1 MNELILQENRQ
12 GKRPLLM
19 NIKPNGRS
27 RFAAACSAT
36 SFTVR
41 LVSGCIALSLFL
53 ICCSPVVTRATDYAF
68 GSSTY
73 AAIAYS
79 TSTGECYYAWNYAS
93 RHDAESAALAGMN
106 ANDARIVGWVNQG
119 WLVLI
124 IGDDNSYG
132 IGWQYGNGARL
143 NVASQHA
150 MNACLQH
157 TNKIRKVIRLGSGN
171 RAPEIVAWDPP
182 MDASRIQ
189 FDN

>member
-1 MNELILQENRQ
+1 MNQLILQENRQ
-12 GKRPLLM
+12 GKRPLLA
-19 NIKPNGRS
+19 NRKPNGKS
-27 RFAAACSAT
+27 RFAAACSAKF
-36 SFTVR
+36 FTVR
-41 LVSGCIALSLFL
+41 LVSRCIALLLFL
-53 ICCSPVVTRATDYAF
+53 ICCSAVVTRASAYSF

-79 TSTGECYYAWNYAS
+79 TSTGECYYTWNYAS

-106 ANDARIVGWVNQG
+106 ASDARIVGWVNQG

-132 IGWQYGNGARL
+132 VGWQFGNGARL
-143 NVASQHA
+143 NMASQRA

-171 RAPEIVAWDPP
+171 FDPEVIAWDPP
-182 MDASRIQ
+182 VDASKIR
-189 FDN
+189 FDE

>member
-1 MNELILQENRQ
+1 MNPLLRQENRQ
-12 GKRPLLM
+12 GKRPLPANL
-19 NIKPNGRS
+19 KPHGKS
-27 RFAAACSAT
+27 RFASACSAK

-41 LVSGCIALSLFL
+41 LLSRCLALSLFL
-53 ICCSPVVTRATDYAF
+53 ICCSAVVTRASDYSF
-68 GSSTY
+68 GPSTY

-79 TSTGECYYAWNYAS
+79 TSTGECYYSWNYGS

-106 ANDARIVGWVNQG
+106 ASDARIVGWVNQG

-132 IGWQYGNGARL
+132 VGWQYGNGARL
-143 NVASQHA
+143 NVASRRA

-171 RAPEIVAWDPP
+171 RAPEVVAWDPP
-182 MDASRIQ
+182 INASKIQ